1 MKDLILFVNFTSR
14 LRPSTKIIAVFF
26 MMFHHNTRM
35 SEHANDADNPQSNMQ
50 EGMSVSE
57 LLLQSIVSDLEARG
71 LVFESG
77 NDLLMELQAIF
88 VEADAPVPNVSVDR
102 DHPLVLVPE
111 DDQKYK
117 CPLSQE
123 IMDEPVM
130 MDDGQWYEKLYI
142 LNYIDTWKQS
152 MEAMTG
158 LHATPKSPITRNRFG
173 SLEYK
178 QDSVFTAE
186 SRAAKARHE
195 TACQEQGQQRAPSQA
210 ANGSSCAPIVI
221 D

>member
-1 MKDLILFVNFTSR
+1 
-14 LRPSTKIIAVFF
+14 

-35 SEHANDADNPQSNMQ
+35 SEHANDADDPQSNMQ
-50 EGMSVSE
+50 EGVGLSE
-57 LLLQSIVSDLEARG
+57 SALQAMLSNLEAQG
-71 LVFESG
+71 LVFESRNG
-77 NDLLMELQAIF
+77 LLMVLQAIH

-130 MDDGQWYEKLYI
+130 MDDGQWYEKSYI

-152 MEAMTG
+152 IEAMTG
-158 LHATPKSPITRNRFG
+158 LHTTPKSPITRNRFG
-173 SLEYK
+173 NLEYK
-178 QDSVFTAE
+178 EDPVFTTE
-186 SRAAKARHE
+186 SRAAKARYE
-195 TACQEQGQQRAPSQA
+195 TACQEQGQQRAPSQVE
-210 ANGSSCAPIVI
+210 NGSSSAPIVI